1 MLSNH
6 YRELSSSL
14 MPDDLHYFLSQRAP
28 EQSLGMVL
36 VDRHRVLNGNH
47 PELVNTWLNS
57 EEKNQLERYS
67 FEKRRTE
74 WFLGRIC
81 AKQSTMDLL
90 QCLDIEAIDPL
101 EITISVSPS
110 GRPYLQLPALKG
122 LERIPDISISHSHDK
137 VIGLAGNCRCGIDV
151 QLLTDT
157 LFKVRDRF
165 CSETELALLNTTFED
180 ELVQLGLLWVAK
192 EAIRKSLESSRP
204 AGFLSMHLSEVRREQ
219 RYWLL
224 DFHLDTPQAGS
235 CSFSTVVHIDNHYCL
250 GVCTVPGAQDNA
262 RTP

>member
-6 YRELSSSL
+6 NREISSSL
-14 MPDDLHYFLSQRAP
+14 MPDDLHHFLSQRAP
-28 EQSLGMVL
+28 CQSLGMVL
-36 VDRHRVLNGNH
+36 IDRHRVLNGNH
-47 PELVNTWLNS
+47 SELVNTWLNK

-90 QCLDIEAIDPL
+90 ERLDIEAIGPL
-101 EITISVSPS
+101 EITIAVSPS

-137 VIGLAGNCRCGIDV
+137 VIALAGNCRCGIDV

-165 CSETELALLNTTFED
+165 CSETELALLNATSED
-180 ELVQLGLLWVAK
+180 ELTQLGLLWVAK
-192 EAIRKSLESSRP
+192 EALRKSLESSRP
-204 AGFLSMHLSEVRREQ
+204 VGFLSLHLNEARREQ

-224 DFHLDTPQAGS
+224 DFHLDAPQAGS
-235 CSFSTVVHIDNHYCL
+235 DSFSTVVHIDNHYCL
-250 GVCTVPGAQDNA
+250 GVCTVPEAQDDA

>member
-14 MPDDLHYFLSQRAP
+14 MPDDLHHFLSQRAP
-28 EQSLGMVL
+28 GHSLGMVL
-36 VDRHRVLNGNH
+36 VDRHRVLNGSH
-47 PELVNTWLNS
+47 SELVTTWLNE

-67 FEKRRTE
+67 FEKRRNE

-81 AKQSTMDLL
+81 AEQSTIDLL
-90 QCLDIEAIDPL
+90 ERLDIEAIDPL
-101 EITISVSPS
+101 DITIAVGNS

-122 LERIPDISISHSHDK
+122 LDSIPDISISHSHDK
-137 VIGLAGNCRCGIDV
+137 VIGLAGSCRCGIDV

-165 CSETELALLNTTFED
+165 CSEPELALLNGTSED
-180 ELVQLGLLWVAK
+180 ELLQLGMLWVAK
-192 EAIRKSLESSRP
+192 EAIRKSLDSSRP
-204 AGFLSMHLSEVRREQ
+204 AGFLSMHLSEVRRVQ

-224 DFHLDTPQAGS
+224 DFRLDDPQAETG
-235 CSFSTVVHIDNHYCL
+235 SFSTSVHIDNHYCL
-250 GVCTVPGAQDNA
+250 GVCTFSGAQNNA

>member
-1 MLSNH
+1 
-6 YRELSSSL
+6 
-14 MPDDLHYFLSQRAP
+14 MPDDLHHFLSQRAP
-28 EQSLGMVL
+28 GRSLGMVL
-36 VDRHRVLNGNH
+36 VDRHQAMNGSQS
-47 PELVNTWLNS
+47 ELISTWLNE
-57 EEKNQLERYS
+57 EEKNQLSRYS

-90 QCLDIEAIDPL
+90 DRLDIDPL
-101 EITISVSPS
+101 NPLQITIAVGPS
-110 GRPYLQLPALKG
+110 GRPYLQLPTLKG
-122 LERIPDISISHSHDK
+122 LNRIPDISISHSHDK

-157 LFKVRDRF
+157 LFKVSDRF
-165 CSETELALLNTTFED
+165 CSDSELALLNGTSED
-180 ELVQLGLLWVAK
+180 ELVQLGMLWVAK

-204 AGFLSMHLSEVRREQ
+204 AGFLSMHLNEVRREQ

-224 DFHLDTPQAGS
+224 DFHLDTPAGTNS
-235 CSFSTVVHIDNHYCL
+235 ISTVVHIDNHYCL
-250 GVCTVPGAQDNA
+250 GVCTSPGAQDHA

>member
-1 MLSNH
+1 
-6 YRELSSSL
+6 
-14 MPDDLHYFLSQRAP
+14 MPDDLHHFLSQRAP
-28 EQSLGMVL
+28 GHSLGMVME
-36 VDRHRVLNGNH
+36 DRHRALNGNH
-47 PELVNTWLNS
+47 SELISIWLNE
-57 EEKNQLERYS
+57 EEKNQLGRYS

-90 QCLDIEAIDPL
+90 KCLDIEAIDPL
-101 EITISVSPS
+101 EITIAVGPS
-110 GRPYLQLPALKG
+110 GRPFLQLPALKG
-122 LERIPDISISHSHDK
+122 LDRIPDISISHSHDK

-165 CSETELALLNTTFED
+165 CSEHELALLNGTSED
-180 ELVQLGLLWVAK
+180 ERVQLGMLWVAK
-192 EAIRKSLESSRP
+192 EAIRKSLENSRP
-204 AGFLSMHLSEVRREQ
+204 AGFLSMHLNDARREQ

-224 DFHLDTPQAGS
+224 DFHLDDQQAGPS
-235 CSFSTVVHIDNHYCL
+235 SFSTVVHVNNHYCL
-250 GVCTVPGAQDNA
+250 GVCTIPGARDNA

>member
-6 YRELSSSL
+6 NREISSSL
-14 MPDDLHYFLSQRAP
+14 MPDDLHHFLSQRAP
-28 EQSLGMVL
+28 GQSLGMVL
-36 VDRHRVLNGNH
+36 IDRHRVLNGNH
-47 PELVNTWLNS
+47 SELVNTWLNK
-57 EEKNQLERYS
+57 EEKNQLGRYS

-90 QCLDIEAIDPL
+90 ERLEIEAIDPL
-101 EITISVSPS
+101 EITISSSPS
-110 GRPYLQLPALKG
+110 GRPYLQLPSLKG

-137 VIGLAGNCRCGIDV
+137 VIALAGNCRCGIDV

-165 CSETELALLNTTFED
+165 CSETELALLNATSED
-180 ELVQLGLLWVAK
+180 ELTQLGLLWVAK
-192 EAIRKSLESSRP
+192 EALRKSLESNRP
-204 AGFLSMHLSEVRREQ
+204 AGFLSLHLNEARREQ
-219 RYWLL
+219 HYWLL
-224 DFHLDTPQAGS
+224 DFHLDDPQAGS
-235 CSFSTVVHIDNHYCL
+235 GSFSTVVHIDNHYCL
-250 GVCTVPGAQDNA
+250 GVCTLPGAQDDA